1 MTETKC
7 DHQCSGNCRRVGCH
21 CACGE
26 YHDIAVTPIAP
37 TVEPTEKKL
46 KRLPDTH
53 PSISPLPD
61 THSSPTETGWEE
73 KIPFQKHDKQ
83 CGHATCDSRIMI
95 DFIRETITQALAEQ
109 KARMVEDLKKICN
122 KSKTE
127 RGLAIALG
135 NFIKALS
142 K

>member
-1 MTETKC
+1 MTELKRCCDKC
-7 DHQCSGNCRRVGCH
+7 NTGKLGFSLPQCFNRDCPCH
-21 CACGE
+21 
-26 YHDIAVTPIAP
+26 TTP
-37 TVEPTEKKL
+37 TVEPTDLNDVAIAMVDEVATAVKKV
-46 KRLPDTH
+46 
-53 PSISPLPD
+53 I
-61 THSSPTETGWEE
+61 SPTEGWLQELHNA
-73 KIPFQKHDKQ
+73 PFYQR
-83 CGHATCDSRIMI
+83 ATPS
-95 DFIRETITQALAEQ
+95 TQACMEVFYERALAEQ